1 MAQKVKI
8 NGTTYS
14 DVSEVTI
21 PLSDGTGNATYY
33 DTSGDTASAEKILT
47 GTTVHGAGGSI
58 TGTMPNIGS
67 QTETISK
74 KDGTVTISKGY
85 HDGTGKV
92 SIDSTEQG
100 KLISE
105 NIKAGVTVLG
115 VTGSTTVVDTKDA
128 TATASTIVKGSTAY
142 VSGAKVTGSL
152 TLVSVVQ
159 DTSTKALTIS

>member
-8 NGTTYS
+8 NGTTYAG
-14 DVSEVTI
+14 VSEVAI
-21 PLSDGTGNATYY
+21 PLAEATGNATFY
-33 DTSGDTASAEKILT
+33 DTSGDTASAEKILS
-47 GTTVHGAGGSI
+47 GTTVHGAGGAI
-58 TGTMPNIGS
+58 TGTMPNIGA
-67 QTETISK
+67 QAETISK

-85 HDGTGKV
+85 HNGTGKV
-92 SIDSTEQG
+92 SIDSTEQA
-100 KLISE
+100 KLISD

-115 VTGSTTVVDTKDA
+115 VAGSTTVVDTKDA

>member
-8 NGTTYS
+8 NGTAYEG
-14 DVSEVTI
+14 VSEVSI

-33 DTSGDTASAEKILT
+33 DTSGDNVSADKVLA
-47 GTTVHGAGGSI
+47 GTTVHGASGSI
-58 TGTMPNIGS
+58 TGTMPNIGA

-92 SIDSTEQG
+92 SIDTTEQG
-100 KLISE
+100 KLISS
-105 NIKAGVTVLG
+105 NIRSGVTVLG

-128 TATASTIVKGSTAY
+128 NATASTIVKGSSAY
-142 VSGAKVTGSL
+142 VSGAKVTGTL